1 MKKLL
6 AILLAIA
13 MLLALTACA
22 GGTNPTDKPTEA
34 PTDKPNDETNSD
46 TTPADD
52 SAEPIRIG
60 IWTSLTGASAIEGEL
75 IENGARLAAEQ
86 WNAKGGIKG
95 RKIEFVVYDDQ
106 STTEGAVTATT
117 RLIEN
122 DKVDAI
128 IGSNLSNAIVATANL
143 IEEAGIPFVGSGT
156 GTAWTKCGYHY
167 IFRGTVVNS
176 FMNEGFVRVAAE
188 EMGVKNAAFIWV
200 ETENGQ
206 TASAD
211 IKEYCQKY
219 NVNLAY
225 EGTYQSSDTDFTAQV
240 TNTIKANPDGV
251 MLFGL
256 ANELSL
262 IVKQLRQAG
271 YNGYIYMA
279 EAGASVDLIDV
290 AGSAADGII
299 FTAAYVVPPEPAKAT
314 SELMKE
320 MLEAYVA
327 MYGEMPATDV
337 AFRVYDGANLLFTA
351 FENAAD
357 MNDKDSVR
365 DAFYNIKD
373 YEGIAGTFDFSA
385 KDGDGLSGC
394 NVYMIIGGEYYAFD
408 KATLESKLPVG

>member
-206 TASAD
+206 TASAA

-365 DAFYNIKD
+365 DAFYNIKG